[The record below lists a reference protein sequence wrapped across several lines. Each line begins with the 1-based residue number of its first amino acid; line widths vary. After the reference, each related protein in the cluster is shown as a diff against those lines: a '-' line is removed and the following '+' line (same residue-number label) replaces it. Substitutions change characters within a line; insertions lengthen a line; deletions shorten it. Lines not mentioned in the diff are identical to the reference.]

1 MYGIRYL
8 MIIYAASI
16 IMTEYTISYRE
27 MCYLMKRPGIQF
39 SVLYRPNSWQQLPNK
54 ALNIYSSC
62 LCSIHYI
69 TITKQKNLLRVIQF
83 QFLYVPVS
91 TLYSIQSITVPQQ
104 NRQPAIRAHAPR
116 WTFGVENAC
125 NA

>member
-39 SVLYRPNSWQQLPNK
+39 SVLYRPNS
-54 ALNIYSSC
+54 
-62 LCSIHYI
+62 
-69 TITKQKNLLRVIQF
+69 
-83 QFLYVPVS
+83 
-91 TLYSIQSITVPQQ
+91 
-104 NRQPAIRAHAPR
+104 
-116 WTFGVENAC
+116 
-125 NA
+125 